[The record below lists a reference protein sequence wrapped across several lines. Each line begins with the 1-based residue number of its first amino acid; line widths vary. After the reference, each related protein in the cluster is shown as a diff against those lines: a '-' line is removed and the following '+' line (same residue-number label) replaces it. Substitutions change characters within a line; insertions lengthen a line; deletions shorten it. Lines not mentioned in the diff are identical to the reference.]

1 MSSAKRRQGEKE
13 MRRRYRETDRAEQEG
28 RRLQRR
34 RVCPCGREATR
45 GRLCAA
51 DFEEALQG
59 RVLHDA

>member
-1 MSSAKRRQGEKE
+1 
-13 MRRRYRETDRAEQEG
+13 MRYRRYRETDRAEQEG